1 MSKQSE
7 KKLGSETDTLR
18 GFYDAATLLMGTVK
32 LANDDI
38 IHVSDNRATAAF
50 FATTAEAMRGKST
63 RALGVPEHYRKLWLE
78 AYRTSLRS
86 GEPVRF
92 DYYHEPKGW
101 LKVTV
106 DYIGTED
113 GEPRFSYVADDITDR
128 KRDEQAVLEARDSL
142 ELRVRARTQELEDAR
157 ADLLRANRQLQHDA
171 FHDALT
177 GLPNRALFADRLGRS
192 IERVKR
198 RPEVGYAV
206 LFFDLDHFKVV
217 NDSLGHEVGDQ
228 LLVAVGR
235 AWSACIRETDTLARL
250 GGDEFTLLL
259 EDCTLARAAEV
270 IERLQG
276 ALAAPF
282 ELRGR
287 ELFVSASIG
296 VVLSHPAYTR
306 PEEVIRDADTAMYR
320 AKAEG
325 PGHYVVFDE
334 TMRDQADRRFDLGS
348 ELARGL
354 ERREFRVYYQPI
366 VSLAEGRLVGFE
378 ALVRWQHPERGLLHP
393 GDFIA
398 VAEET
403 GLIVELDRY
412 VLRAACEQLSSWQTQ
427 FSQTEPVSAAPQ
439 EFLSLNVN
447 FSSRQFGRR
456 DLFRFVEQTL
466 LETGLR
472 AGSLNLEIT
481 ESLLMD
487 RLESVDLMTAQLRAL
502 GVGLYLDDFGT
513 GYSSL
518 AYLQRF
524 PADVLKIDRSFVQ
537 PLLSSAQSAELVR
550 TVLVMAQALGM
561 GVVAEGIETREVA
574 AQLGALGCEYGQGYL
589 FAEPLSAEEAE
600 AFIAD
605 AGQTAA
611 D

>member
-1 MSKQSE
+1 MNRYE
-7 KKLGSETDTLR
+7 KKPGSEVDTLR
-18 GFYDAATLLMGTVK
+18 GFYDSATLLMGTVK
-32 LANDDI
+32 LSGDDI

-50 FATTAEAMRGKST
+50 FDTTAAAMRGKST

-86 GEPVRF
+86 GESVGF

-113 GEPRFSYVADDITDR
+113 GEARFSYVADDITER
-128 KRDEQAVLEARDSL
+128 KRREQAVLEARDLL
-142 ELRVRARTQELEDAR
+142 ELRVKARTAELERAK
-157 ADLLRANRQLQHDA
+157 ADLLQANAQLQHDA

-192 IERVKR
+192 LERVKPH
-198 RPEVGYAV
+198 PEIGFVV
-206 LFFDLDHFKVV
+206 LFLDLDHFKVV
-217 NDSLGHEVGDQ
+217 NDSLSHEAGDQ

-235 AWSACIRETDTLARL
+235 AWSACIRDGDTLARL

-259 EDCTLARAAEV
+259 EDCTLALATEV

-296 VVLSHPAYTR
+296 VVLSHPTYTR

-325 PGHYVVFDE
+325 PGRYVVFDE
-334 TMRDQADRRFDLGS
+334 TMRERADRRFDLGS

-366 VSLAEGRLVGFE
+366 VSLAADRLAGFE
-378 ALVRWQHPERGLLHP
+378 ALVRWQHPERGLLFP
-393 GDFIA
+393 GDFIS

-403 GLIVELDRY
+403 ELIIELDRY
-412 VLRAACEQLSSWQTQ
+412 VLRAACEQLSAWQKQ
-427 FSQTEPVSAAPQ
+427 FPQARSVSEPL
-439 EFLSLNVN
+439 FLSVN
-447 FSSRQFGRR
+447 LSSKQFMRE
-456 DLFRFVEQTL
+456 DLPAFVEQTL
-466 LETGLR
+466 SQTELG
-472 AGSLNLEIT
+472 ASILNLEIT
-481 ESLLMD
+481 ENLLINQFE
-487 RLESVDLMTAQLRAL
+487 RVDSTTAQLKAL

-550 TVLVMAQALGM
+550 TVLAMAQTLGM

-574 AQLGALGCEYGQGYL
+574 AQLSALGCEYGQGYL
-589 FAEPLSAEEAE
+589 FAKPLSAEEAE

-605 AGQTAA
+605 AEQTATT
-611 D
+611 

>member
-1 MSKQSE
+1 MSRYE
-7 KKLGSETDTLR
+7 KKLGSEVDTLR
-18 GFYDAATLLMGTVK
+18 GFYDSATLLMGTVK
-32 LANDDI
+32 LVDDDI
-38 IHVSDNRATAAF
+38 VHVSDNRATAAF

-171 FHDALT
+171 FHDSLT

-235 AWSACIRETDTLARL
+235 AWSACIRESDTLARL

-259 EDCTLARAAEV
+259 EDCTLARATEV
-270 IERLQG
+270 IGRLQG
-276 ALAAPF
+276 ALVAPF

-334 TMRDQADRRFDLGS
+334 TMRERADRRFDLGS

-366 VSLAEGRLVGFE
+366 VSLAAGRLVGFE
-378 ALVRWQHPERGLLHP
+378 ALVRWQHPERGLLAP
-393 GDFIA
+393 ADFIS

-412 VLRAACEQLSSWQTQ
+412 VLRAACEQLSSWQTRFSQAQ
-427 FSQTEPVSAAPQ
+427 FSSSVALPG
-439 EFLSLNVN
+439 LSLNVN
-447 FSSRQFGRR
+447 FSSRQFGRE
-456 DLFRFVEQTL
+456 DLAGFVEQTL
-466 LETGLR
+466 RETGLR

-481 ESLLMD
+481 ESLLMAQ
-487 RLESVDLMTAQLRAL
+487 LESVDLMTAQLRAL

-537 PLLSSAQSAELVR
+537 PLLVSAQSAELVR

-561 GVVAEGIETREVA
+561 GAVAEGIETREVA
-574 AQLGALGCEYGQGYL
+574 AQLSALGCEYGQGYW